1 MHRLLLSLLL
11 ACALALPLYA
21 QDEES
26 GQTDAEEAETEETTE
41 DPELD
46 EQGYATENEDD
57 FEASQE
63 VAADQSVA
71 FPVDI

>member
-1 MHRLLLSLLL
+1 MHRLLLCLLL
-11 ACALALPLYA
+11 ALALNAPVYA
-21 QDEES
+21 QDTEEDVDTTEPEES
-26 GQTDAEEAETEETTE
+26 AEES
-41 DPELD
+41 DLD
-46 EQGYATENEDD
+46 DQGYAEENEDD

>member
-1 MHRLLLSLLL
+1 MHRLLLSLLIGFSL
-11 ACALALPLYA
+11 AMPIYA
-21 QDEES
+21 QEEEKE
-26 GQTDAEEAETEETTE
+26 DAETTE
-41 DPELD
+41 TEDIAEDEELD
-46 EQGYATENEDD
+46 EQGYAEENEDD

>member
-1 MHRLLLSLLL
+1 MQRLLLCLLL
-11 ACALALPLYA
+11 GLPLALPVYA
-21 QDEES
+21 QDDE
-26 GQTDAEEAETEETTE
+26 QEEAETTESEETTE
-41 DPELD
+41 DKDLD
-46 EQGYATENEDD
+46 DQGYAEENEDD